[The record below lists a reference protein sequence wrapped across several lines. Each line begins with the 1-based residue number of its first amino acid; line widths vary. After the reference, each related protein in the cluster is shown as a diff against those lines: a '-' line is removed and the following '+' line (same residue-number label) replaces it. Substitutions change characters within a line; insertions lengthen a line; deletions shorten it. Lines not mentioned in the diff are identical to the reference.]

1 MPNYPLIIQ
10 VSDEVFE
17 WLKKKGE
24 EFSTDTMPVDVAKE
38 ILLGAIEEQM
48 SNEATD
54 KESQ

>member
-10 VSDEVFE
+10 VPDEVYE

-24 EFSTDTMPVDVAKE
+24 KFSTDTMPVDVAKE

-48 SNEATD
+48 SNEGLG
-54 KESQ
+54 

>member
-24 EFSTDTMPVDVAKE
+24 KFCTDTMPVDVAKE

-48 SNEATD
+48 SNEGLG
-54 KESQ
+54 